1 MKLYTNRGLA
11 RTRRSGVPVPLFLA
25 ALAICLFCLSGSA
38 TMPQDHP
45 LPTYTVHHTTAKI
58 TIDGKVDEP
67 AWKQAELFT
76 DFRLADGTTK
86 PTYKTEF
93 RALWD
98 DKNLYLAYVCYDPKI
113 IATLTERDSHVYSED
128 CVEAFFSTG
137 SELTRYYEFE
147 FSPKNT
153 VMDASVVQDVE
164 LRWKKDVDYSWNCAG
179 LKTAT
184 HLEGAGKNQ
193 RWSIEIALPFTSI
206 GRDLKPPTLGQQWR
220 ANFYRIEYST
230 PMTESICWSPIWGD
244 SGFHTR
250 DRFGHLVFA
259 K

>member
-1 MKLYTNRGLA
+1 MT
-11 RTRRSGVPVPLFLA
+11 
-25 ALAICLFCLSGSA
+25 
-38 TMPQDHP
+38 QDHP
-45 LPTYTVHHTTAKI
+45 LPTYTVHQTSAKI

-67 AWKQAELFT
+67 AWKKAEVFT

-98 DKNLYLAYVCYDPKI
+98 AKNLYLAYVCEDPKI
-113 IATLTERDSHVYSED
+113 IATLTKRDDPVYSQD

-137 SELTRYYEFE
+137 SELTHYYEFE
-147 FSPKNT
+147 FSPKGT
-153 VMDASVVQDVE
+153 VLDADVYQDVE
-164 LRWKKDVDYSWNCAG
+164 LRWKKDVRTAWNCAG
-179 LKTAT
+179 LKVAT
-184 HLEGAGKNQ
+184 HVEGTGQHQ

-206 GRDLKPPTLGQQWR
+206 GRDLKAPTIGQQWR
-220 ANFYRIEYST
+220 GNFYRIEYST
-230 PMTESICWSPIWGD
+230 PTTESICWSPIWGD